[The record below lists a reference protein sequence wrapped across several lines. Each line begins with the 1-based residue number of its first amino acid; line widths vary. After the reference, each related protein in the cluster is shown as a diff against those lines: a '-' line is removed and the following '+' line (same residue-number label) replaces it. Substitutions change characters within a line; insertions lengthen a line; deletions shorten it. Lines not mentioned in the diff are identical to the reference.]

1 MKILIVLPDQPAAT
15 GNSITAQRLHAGLA
29 HQGHRVR
36 QLPVL
41 PDSWH
46 AVTQAIHTQ
55 QPDAAL
61 LLHAYR
67 SGAPWI
73 AAKSKIPFAVL
84 LTGTDIHEGLHN
96 AAQGPTIRAV
106 LAQSGAILIQD
117 ARALVKFAQDFPE
130 WSSQLHYLPPGIH
143 LGSRPFALRNK
154 VNATAQTVVFLHPA
168 GIRPVKG
175 NLELLQVF
183 QPLTSEKIPYH
194 LAFCGPVLDP
204 DYGRRFFSKLLQ
216 CPWASHL
223 GEIAPDAM
231 PAAMR
236 QADVI
241 LNNSR
246 AEGLP
251 NTLVEAASL
260 GRPILATA
268 ISGNQEIVVEGV
280 NGFCCATP
288 EEMTTR
294 ARQLLQDP
302 SLRQR
307 LSQPDLQKFR
317 PEQECTVL
325 EQILSDLV
333 KSAQS

>member
-1 MKILIVLPDQPAAT
+1 MKILILLPEQPATT

-29 HQGHRVR
+29 RRGHQVT
-36 QLPVL
+36 QQPVL
-41 PDSWH
+41 PDSSLAIKH
-46 AVTQAIHTQ
+46 AVHRL

-67 SGAPWI
+67 SGAPWL
-73 AAKSKIPFAVL
+73 AANSRIPYAVL
-84 LTGTDIHEGLHN
+84 LTGTDIHEGLHSVT
-96 AAQGPTIRAV
+96 QGATIRAV
-106 LAQSGAILIQD
+106 LAQAGAILIQD
-117 ARALVKFAQDFPE
+117 AQALMRFAREFPE
-130 WSSQLHYLPPGIH
+130 GSSRLHYLPPGIH
-143 LGSRPFALRNK
+143 LGTRPFELRNK

-168 GIRPVKG
+168 GIRPVKR
-175 NLELLQVF
+175 NVELLQVF
-183 QPLTSEKIPYH
+183 QPLASENIPFH

-204 DYGRRFFSKLLQ
+204 EYGRRFFSELSP

-223 GEIAPDAM
+223 GEITPDAM
-231 PAAMR
+231 PAAMS

-246 AEGLP
+246 AEGLS

-288 EEMTTR
+288 EEMTAR
-294 ARQLLQDP
+294 ARQLLDP
-302 SLRQR
+302 SLRRR
-307 LSQPDLQKFR
+307 LSQPDSQKFR

-325 EQILSDLV
+325 EQILKNLV
-333 KSAQS
+333 KAA